1 MSGPE
6 GRSVGDL
13 LLECDLTARRLLVDP
28 DALDAGAMLRVWPE
42 LVQAGHELLNAL
54 PGDEPEAIP
63 GVIVRP
69 AHVDPV
75 GERLHLM
82 ATALNDTLRRRTWP
96 GNGPVDDRLL
106 TIAGHL
112 VRAHDLIGRR
122 LRATGPVS
130 SSATQDAA
138 AARTRVL
145 HTLYVTSHAV
155 SLATRAEARDL
166 QARNRAARSRWAAS
180 KLATLRLAGTRI
192 DRFEELAGAEVYRS
206 FPAALDGQ
214 QRPSTAPDRLRE
226 AVAMWE
232 VETHRA
238 LVADPTLGNI
248 VELARVQSGTI
259 ALSHLLLQGAA
270 DAGVIDASTYRTRLA
285 PRLNEAASA
294 WSSLHATVRDLT
306 SSGNRHVAR
315 DLRVAGSELMNA
327 LSELALDGTSIAD
340 RAALEEQARSS
351 DVSRTLARALATHQD
366 ASQILLD
373 AALDPRTR
381 VDARAAQRVI
391 TGLANSPQTTSPHEP
406 WVSPR
411 DIAIGREVALPAP
424 IRGALLRDIGVVEKA
439 SAVMATAV
447 AGLAST
453 ALVPGSEDLTAQG
466 RDRARVAPR
475 AVAGRTT
482 TSPRVAR

>member
-63 GVIVRP
+63 GVSVKP

-96 GNGPVDDRLL
+96 GDGPVDDRLL

-112 VRAHDLIGRR
+112 VRAHDLIERR
-122 LRATGPVS
+122 LRATGPLS

-166 QARNRAARSRWAAS
+166 QASNRAARSRWAAS

-192 DRFEELAGAEVYRS
+192 DRFEEFAGAEVYRS

-315 DLRVAGSELMNA
+315 DLRVAGSELIERVERTGTRRHIHRRQRSA
-327 LSELALDGTSIAD
+327 RGTSSILR
-340 RAALEEQARSS
+340 RAANTGASPRNTPRCVTDPARRRARPTHTGGRKSGPARHHRAGQLAS
-351 DVSRTLARALATHQD
+351 APQVRTSRGYLHA
-366 ASQILLD
+366 
-373 AALDPRTR
+373 
-381 VDARAAQRVI
+381 
-391 TGLANSPQTTSPHEP
+391 TSP
-406 WVSPR
+406 
-411 DIAIGREVALPAP
+411 
-424 IRGALLRDIGVVEKA
+424 
-439 SAVMATAV
+439 SAA
-447 AGLAST
+447 
-453 ALVPGSEDLTAQG
+453 
-466 RDRARVAPR
+466 
-475 AVAGRTT
+475 
-482 TSPRVAR
+482 TSPCPRQYEVPSYETSASWRRPQPSWPLR

>member
-1 MSGPE
+1 MNGPE
-6 GRSVGDL
+6 SRSVGDL
-13 LLECDLTARRLLVDP
+13 LFESDLTARRLLLDP
-28 DALDAGAMLRVWPE
+28 DALDAGALLRVWPE

-54 PGDEPEAIP
+54 PVREPQPIP
-63 GVIVRP
+63 GVSVRP
-69 AHVDPV
+69 VHVDPM

-82 ATALNDTLRRRTWP
+82 ATALNDTLRRRRWP
-96 GNGPVDDRLL
+96 GDGPVDDRLL

-112 VRAHDLIGRR
+112 VRAHDLIERR
-122 LRATGPVS
+122 LRATGPLS
-130 SSATQDAA
+130 SSAIQDAA

-155 SLATRAEARDL
+155 SLALRAETRELLAG
-166 QARNRAARSRWAAS
+166 NRAARGRWAAT
-180 KLATLRLAGTRI
+180 KLASLRLAGTRI
-192 DRFEELAGAEVYRS
+192 DRFEELTGAEVYRS
-206 FPAALDGQ
+206 FPSALESQ
-214 QRPSTAPDRLRE
+214 QRASTTPDRLRD

-238 LVADPTLGNI
+238 LVAAPTLGNI

-285 PRLNEAASA
+285 PRLTEAASA

-306 SSGNRHVAR
+306 CSGNRQVAR
-315 DLRVAGSELMNA
+315 DMRVAGSELIDA

-340 RAALEEQARSS
+340 RAALGERARSS
-351 DVSRTLARALATHQD
+351 DVPRTLVRALATHQD

-391 TGLANSPQTTSPHEP
+391 TGLANSPQTSSPHEP

-411 DIAIGREVALPAP
+411 DIAIGRDVALPGP
-424 IRGALLRDIGVVEKA
+424 IRGALLREIGVVEKA
-439 SAVMATAV
+439 SAVMATA
-447 AGLAST
+447 ATRLDST
-453 ALVPGSEDLTAQG
+453 ALVAGSGERPAQD
-466 RDRARVAPR
+466 RDGGRVAPR
-475 AVAGRTT
+475 AVAGPA
-482 TSPRVAR
+482 TSPPRVAR